1 MSQYV
6 DAVDGPARASGYDQ
20 VGMGRDRFFGPN
32 GMFILL
38 SLSFIYFFL
47 SLLLFSEFISSHFWT
62 SIWISNI
69 VVDFILKSKVG
80 IRHTIWE

>member
-38 SLSFIYFFL
+38 SLFYLFL
-47 SLLLFSEFISSHFWT
+47 SFSPPIF
-62 SIWISNI
+62 
-69 VVDFILKSKVG
+69 
-80 IRHTIWE
+80 